1 MKHSAPKVLNSN
13 EGPGLNDFA
22 EKIARAVA
30 SRNPIAAALYEEC
43 EPEIRETLRGALG
56 NQHAGLAEIS
66 KTAMRAHRI
75 ASNAAAKMAAV
86 KEAKEAAK

>member
-22 EKIARAVA
+22 GKLARAIA
-30 SRNPIAAALYEEC
+30 SRNPVTAAIYEEC
-43 EPEIRETLRGALG
+43 QDEISEVLRDALG

-66 KTAMRAHRI
+66 KHAVRASRI
-75 ASNAAAKMAAV
+75 AVNAAAKMNA
-86 KEAKEAAK
+86 AKEATK